1 MSNSVF
7 PTLAGIGWGYR
18 RSPMFDTRIQKSVSG
33 KELRTAYMAYPLW
46 KYTLTYEVLRD
57 DTVNNELKTL
67 AGFFLARQGQYDSFL
82 FTDPDDSSVTAQSFG
97 TGDGT
102 TTAFQLIRT
111 YGGFAEPVQN
121 VNGTPS
127 IYVAGVLKTVTTHYT
142 ISSTGLV
149 TFTAGNIPTAG
160 QALTW
165 TGSYYQRCRFL
176 MDAADFEKFMKQL
189 WELKKVEFQTVK
201 L

>member
-1 MSNSVF
+1 
-7 PTLAGIGWGYR
+7 
-18 RSPMFDTRIQKSVSG
+18 
-33 KELRTAYMAYPLW
+33 MAYPLW

-82 FTDPDDSSVTAQSFG
+82 FTDPDDSAVTAQSFG

-102 TTAFQLIRT
+102 TLAFQLIRT

-121 VNGTPS
+121 VNGAPS
-127 IYVAGVLKTVTTHYT
+127 IYVAGALKTVTTDYT

-149 TFTAGNIPTAG
+149 TFTVAPTAG

-176 MDAADFEKFMKQL
+176 MDAADFEKFMRQL
-189 WELKKVEFQTVK
+189 WELKKIQFQTVK